1 MKLRLLWKLLIVNV
15 AAIATVLLIVYLA
28 VDYLAADYFA
38 TLMEM
43 YDISPTDTHEMFLDA
58 IHRALAWAALAS
70 LCAAVVLS
78 FLLTRRVL
86 KPLVQMTHNTARI
99 AAGDYRS
106 HIEVSSHD
114 EIAQL
119 GRAFNRMAQSLEET
133 QELRRRIVID
143 VAHELRT
150 PLTNIQGYLE
160 ALKDGVMEP
169 SKETLDSLHEETVS
183 LGRLVEDLLEL
194 ARADAARTTLR
205 CEDMQMRSLVD
216 DVLELYRARFAERAI
231 EVDTTAWV
239 AYDRVHA
246 DPEKMTHVLRNL
258 VQNAWQFTPEQG
270 SVSIRAERGASHFK
284 LSVANT
290 GEGVDAADLPYL
302 FERFY
307 RVDASRSRAQ
317 GGAGIGLAI
326 VKELVAAH
334 GGEVGALSSTGE
346 TVIWFTLPLLSASK

>member
-1 MKLRLLWKLLIVNV
+1 
-15 AAIATVLLIVYLA
+15 
-28 VDYLAADYFA
+28 
-38 TLMEM
+38 MEM
-43 YDISPTDTHEMFLDA
+43 YDISPTDTHRMFLDA

-70 LCAAVVLS
+70 LCTAVVLS

-86 KPLVQMTHNTARI
+86 KPLAQMIDNTTRI
-99 AAGDYRS
+99 AIGDYRS
-106 HIEVSSHD
+106 QIDVSSHD

-119 GRAFNRMAQSLEET
+119 GRAFNHMAQCLEET
-133 QELRRRIVID
+133 QELRRRMVID

-150 PLTNIQGYLE
+150 PLMNIQGYLE

-169 SKETLDSLHEETVS
+169 SKETLGSLHEETTS
-183 LGRLVEDLLEL
+183 LGKLVEDLLEL
-194 ARADAARTTLR
+194 ARADAAHATLR
-205 CEDMQMRSLVD
+205 CEAMDMRSLVD

-231 EVDTTAWV
+231 RVDTTALAAHDV
-239 AYDRVHA
+239 VHA

-258 VQNAWQFTPEQG
+258 VQNAWQYTPEQG
-270 SVSIRAERGASHFK
+270 SVSIRAERGSSHFK

-290 GEGVDAADLPYL
+290 GEGVDETHLPYL

-307 RVDASRSRAQ
+307 RADDSRSRSQ

-334 GGEVGALSSTGE
+334 GGEVGAQSCAGE
-346 TVIWFTLPLLSASK
+346 TVVWFSLPLWSASNRGIATSR